1 MRILAIESSCD
12 ETAIAILEGNGK
24 SLKLKKNAIY
34 SQIDIHKQYGG
45 VVPEVAARKHVETV
59 IPLIDSTLGK
69 NKLKG
74 VDYVAVTSGP
84 GLVTSLILGMA
95 TAKTLTFANDLPLVA
110 VNHMEGHVYSNWL
123 SNKELVKDS
132 QKYFPALILVVSGGH
147 TELVLMPGHG
157 QYQLLGQTLDDAV
170 GEAYDKVAKLLGLG
184 YPGGPI
190 VSKLAEQGNKEAYD
204 FPRPMMDKPNYDF
217 SFSGLKTAVLYTLEK
232 KKQVNKQ
239 DINDICASFQ
249 TAATEVLAKKTI
261 KATQEYNV
269 KSIMVA
275 GGVSANKDLKQVL
288 NKQAKKI
295 DLPFFYPDLKYTG
308 DNAAM
313 IATAAYYNVIN
324 KKNNIL
330 KNKAIFDLEPRSNWQ
345 LSKN

>member
-1 MRILAIESSCD
+1 M
-12 ETAIAILEGNGK
+12 
-24 SLKLKKNAIY
+24 
-34 SQIDIHKQYGG
+34 
-45 VVPEVAARKHVETV
+45 
-59 IPLIDSTLGK
+59 
-69 NKLKG
+69 
-74 VDYVAVTSGP
+74 
-84 GLVTSLILGMA
+84 
-95 TAKTLTFANDLPLVA
+95 
-110 VNHMEGHVYSNWL
+110 
-123 SNKELVKDS
+123 
-132 QKYFPALILVVSGGH
+132 
-147 TELVLMPGHG
+147 
-157 QYQLLGQTLDDAV
+157 
-170 GEAYDKVAKLLGLG
+170 
-184 YPGGPI
+184 
-190 VSKLAEQGNKEAYD
+190 
-204 FPRPMMDKPNYDF
+204 
-217 SFSGLKTAVLYTLEK
+217 LYTLEK

>member
-1 MRILAIESSCD
+1 MKILAIESSCD
-12 ETAIAILEGNGK
+12 ETAIAILEGNGN
-24 SLKLKKNAIY
+24 SLKLKKDAVY
-34 SQIDIHKQYGG
+34 SQIDIHKKYGG